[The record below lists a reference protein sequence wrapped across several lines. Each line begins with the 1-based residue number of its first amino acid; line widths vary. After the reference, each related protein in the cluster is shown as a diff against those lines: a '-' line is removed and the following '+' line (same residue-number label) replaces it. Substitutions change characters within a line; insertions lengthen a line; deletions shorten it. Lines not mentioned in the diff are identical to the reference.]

1 MEAAMNQI
9 VRRPWTKEDSDKIKN
24 LAGEVS
30 LEELARQLK
39 RTETAARVQAWKLG
53 VSLKSPAGAG
63 VRRPVNKRPVQPVID
78 SVEQVVAPAAIE
90 RALSI
95 YQQLPGRDQSVV
107 LQARKIL
114 TQHIYGM
121 VDRGER
127 DEQRL
132 TVGGL
137 IHLKAV
143 ERDHA
148 IKSAQDAPTKKESR
162 QACNSTSR

>member
-1 MEAAMNQI
+1 MS
-9 VRRPWTKEDSDKIKN
+9 RRVWTEKDNDKLRK
-24 LAGEVS
+24 LAGKVS
-30 LEELARQLK
+30 LEELALQLN
-39 RTETAARVQAWKLG
+39 RTEGASRAQARKLG
-53 VSLKSPAGAG
+53 VSVKSAAGAG
-63 VRRPVNKRPVQPVID
+63 VRRTVTKRPVQPIAN

-95 YQQLPGRDQSVV
+95 YQQLQERDQSVV
-107 LQARKIL
+107 LQVRKIL

-121 VDRGER
+121 VDQGER

-137 IHLKAV
+137 AHLKAV

-148 IKSAQDAPTKKESR
+148 IKSAQDAPSNHAKRSR
-162 QACNSTSR
+162 RVSDAI

>member
-1 MEAAMNQI
+1 MS
-9 VRRPWTKEDSDKIKN
+9 RRAWTEKDNDKIKN
-24 LAGEVS
+24 LAGGFS
-30 LEELARQLK
+30 LKEIARQIN
-39 RTETAARVQAWKLG
+39 RSEGATAVQVSKLRVS
-53 VSLKSPAGAG
+53 VKSAAAEAG
-63 VRRPVNKRPVQPVID
+63 VGRIANKRPVQPIAN

-90 RALSI
+90 RALFI
-95 YQQLPGRDQSVV
+95 YQQLQERAQSVV

-137 IHLKAV
+137 AHLKGV

-148 IKSAQDAPTKKESR
+148 IKSAQDAPSNARRSR
-162 QACNSTSR
+162 RVSDAI

>member
-1 MEAAMNQI
+1 MKQT
-9 VRRPWTKEDSDKIKN
+9 RRSWTEEESATIRN
-24 LAGEVS
+24 LAGKVS
-30 LEELARQLK
+30 LRKLAH
-39 RTETAARVQAWKLG
+39 RTESATRVRASKLG
-53 VSLKSPAGAG
+53 VKSTLVGAS
-63 VRRPVNKRPVQPVID
+63 VRRTADKLPAQPKAD

-95 YQQLPGRDQSVV
+95 YQQLQERDQSVV

-121 VDRGER
+121 VDQGER

-132 TVGGL
+132 IVGGL
-137 IHLKAV
+137 ILLKAV

-148 IKSAQDAPTKKESR
+148 IKSAQGAPNKKQR
-162 QACNSTSR
+162 GKAFV